1 MTMIFTAHFNQHS
14 DINNESLQPVEN
26 FYFSSLTLNGAQVEL

>member
-1 MTMIFTAHFNQHS
+1 MIFTTHFNHHS

-26 FYFSSLTLNGAQVEL
+26 AYFSNLTLNHV